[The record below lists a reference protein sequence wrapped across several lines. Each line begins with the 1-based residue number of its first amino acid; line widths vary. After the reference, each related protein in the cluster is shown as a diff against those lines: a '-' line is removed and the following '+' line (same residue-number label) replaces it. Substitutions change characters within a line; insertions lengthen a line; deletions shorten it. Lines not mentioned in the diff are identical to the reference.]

1 MLKDH
6 WHTESKAPS
15 PVRLALG
22 GHGESRTR
30 LSNGLDQFFS
40 AIQGGSNLS
49 ILDLAG
55 ASQANISF
63 ITSLGHR
70 IYSEDILY
78 SLDDCFGVGSDS
90 LRNQSDALRV
100 AEFLEQTLD
109 FPDAHFDG
117 ALIWDTLQFMTPA
130 LLDQTVKRLSRI
142 LRPSSCLLAFFNA
155 DERADSIPIHSY
167 RILDAKTLALVP
179 RGQRAPAQFFNNR
192 SLEKLFQNF
201 NTVKFFLTR
210 DHLREVIVK
219 R

>member
-1 MLKDH
+1 MLKAN
-6 WHTESKAPS
+6 WRTESKAS
-15 PVRLALG
+15 QALLELG
-22 GHGESRTR
+22 GQADCRMRS
-30 LSNGLDQFFS
+30 SNGLDQFFS

-49 ILDLAG
+49 ILDLGG
-55 ASQANISF
+55 ASQANISC

-70 IYSEDILY
+70 LYSEDILY
-78 SLDDCFGVGSDS
+78 SLDNCFGHGSDC

-100 AEFLEQTLD
+100 REFFEQTLD

-130 LLDQTVKRLSRI
+130 LLDQTVKQLARI

-155 DERADSIPIHSY
+155 DERADSIPIYSY
-167 RILDAKTLALVP
+167 RIVDAKTLNLVP
-179 RGQRAPAQFFNNR
+179 RGERAPAQFFNNR

-201 NTVKFFLTR
+201 HSVKFFLTR
-210 DHLREVIVK
+210 DRLREVIVK

>member
-6 WHTESKAPS
+6 STVPLELGVQGDSR
-15 PVRLALG
+15 VR
-22 GHGESRTR
+22 S
-30 LSNGLDQFFS
+30 SNGLDQFFA
-40 AIQGGSNLS
+40 AIQGESNLS
-49 ILDLAG
+49 ILDLGG
-55 ASQANISF
+55 ASQANISC

-70 IYSEDILY
+70 LYSEDILY
-78 SLDDCFGVGSDS
+78 SLDDCFGRGSDA

-100 AEFLEQTLD
+100 RQFFEQSLD
-109 FPDAHFDG
+109 FPNAHFDG
-117 ALIWDTLQFMTPA
+117 VLIWDTLQFMTPA
-130 LLDQTVKRLSRI
+130 LLDRTVTRLSGI

-155 DERADSIPIHSY
+155 DERAPAIPVHSY
-167 RILDAKTLALVP
+167 RILDAKTLSLVP

-201 NTVKFFLTR
+201 SSVKFFLTR